1 MLLPSSSTRSPSS
14 PRSAGMLLSV
24 AWNRAVVNEWIC
36 GRNTLTQCNG
46 EFGWMDAVELNHPLG
61 FSKIMECEGF
71 GRQAKVTDNMKN
83 RLKETIENDLS
94 GNSSLLEGSVK
105 LKLNVIIKISKVRS
119 FPKLLQKNAL
129 AQKFCRFMIY
139 VHTKRV
145 IVDDKYVIMG
155 SANIN

>member
-1 MLLPSSSTRSPSS
+1 
-14 PRSAGMLLSV
+14 
-24 AWNRAVVNEWIC
+24 
-36 GRNTLTQCNG
+36 
-46 EFGWMDAVELNHPLG
+46 MDAVELNHPLG

-94 GNSSLLEGSVK
+94 GNSSLLE
-105 LKLNVIIKISKVRS
+105 
-119 FPKLLQKNAL
+119 AL